1 MHALVT
7 FILYRNYAALGNF
20 FSLMPTLTTFLKPKS
35 KTLPLSFVLLFWFG
49 TAVARVAA
57 AYSMA
62 ARKNRAREGERV
74 LSVSVTR
81 PVLSHTYNFQVPAA
95 QARKATKLFTF

>member
-35 KTLPLSFVLLFWFG
+35 KTLPPAFVLLFWFG
-49 TAVARVAA
+49 TAVAWVAA
-57 AYSMA
+57 AYGMA
-62 ARKNRAREGERV
+62 ARKNRARKGGGTRAACIRHAPSS
-74 LSVSVTR
+74 LS
-81 PVLSHTYNFQVPAA
+81 QAPAA
-95 QARKATKLFTF
+95 